1 MSPLS
6 RVLATALAVV
16 LLAACGKDKP
26 VPPPTA
32 NDPHALLQAEMEK
45 GTMDFSHVVVVRL
58 NRGGKLLEVP
68 SVNPTTVAE
77 TMLNGVAAKTIFRI
91 NDQGTAL
98 VLFSRDLLN
107 AKSFKTEMP
116 FADLQAKGKFT
127 FPVVQADG
135 RLKEEDFSLNKIA
148 TPAQ

>member
-1 MSPLS
+1 TL
-6 RVLATALAVV
+6 LAAL
-16 LLAACGKDKP
+16 LLAACGKDTP
-26 VPPPTA
+26 VPPPSA

-45 GTMDFSHVVVVRL
+45 GTMDFSRVVVVRL
-58 NRGGKLLEVP
+58 NRGGKMLEVP

-77 TMLNGVAAKTIFRI
+77 ATLNGAVAKTIFRI
-91 NDQGTAL
+91 NDQRAAL
-98 VLFSRDLLN
+98 VMFSRDLPN

-116 FADLQAKGKFT
+116 FAELQAKGKFT

-148 TPAQ
+148 TPTQ